1 MFILEDI
8 KNTDKSV
15 SHRKT
20 FPLFCNMVHIIS
32 KLTVARYGSRLLIA
46 SLIEHYCS
54 NPQEEIGNA
63 FLYFVYAK
71 DKC

>member
-1 MFILEDI
+1 M
-8 KNTDKSV
+8 KHTNKSV
-15 SHRKT
+15 SHRKK

-46 SLIEHYCS
+46 SLIEHYHS

-63 FLYFVYAK
+63 FLYFVCAK
-71 DKC
+71 YNC